1 MVNWKTTLSGFV
13 TGFPIA
19 IDALVTAYQ
28 SGMFDEKSGMQLM
41 LGIGLVLIGAYSK
54 DHNVTH
60 SDTLQTRRKLR
71 F

>member
-1 MVNWKTTLSGFV
+1 MLNWKTTLSGFL
-13 TGFPIA
+13 TGMPIA
-19 IDALVTAYQ
+19 IDALITAYQ

-41 LGIGLVLIGAYSK
+41 LGIGLVLIGSLSK

-60 SDTLQTRRKLR
+60 SDLPTFKRPNR